1 MLITR
6 IYFADMGKERNT
18 KVGALREQLQYLLCF
33 SVAIPRTC
41 CAALHGG
48 RVREKSEE
56 VGETVLQAKAN
67 AKTVLD
73 GGHSRL
79 RSFVVVVVVFIKRR
93 TDQLDVDPVQNS
105 TGTRTPDRR
114 KVQQNCPQRQSS

>member
-1 MLITR
+1 
-6 IYFADMGKERNT
+6 MGKERNT
-18 KVGALREQLQYLLCF
+18 KVGALREKLQYLLCF

-79 RSFVVVVVVFIKRR
+79 WSFVVFVVFIKRR
-93 TDQLDVDPVQNS
+93 TDQLDVAPVQNS

-114 KVQQNCPQRQSS
+114 KAQQNCPQRQSP